1 MHFVR
6 RDSGEQPFYAP
17 AFFVMTPEQEFYRS
31 LTRMVIAF
39 ITAVTL
45 LLLTSCTKEYSYEK
59 TCIEYTTINWEDGE
73 TMKSWRQ
80 VDRPLRNDTSYSIG
94 SARPAVVIVK
104 TECK

>member
-1 MHFVR
+1 
-6 RDSGEQPFYAP
+6 
-17 AFFVMTPEQEFYRS
+17 MTTNTKYNI
-31 LTRMVIAF
+31 IAHAVAAL
-39 ITAVTL
+39 IGVLVTL
-45 LLLTSCTKEYSYEK
+45 ALTSCEKEYSYET